1 MNTHF
6 FPKSLDK
13 PYIGI
18 IHRNRLIRGW
28 KKGKVVEDKKTARS
42 CFFGGCPFPHAFTRA
57 LTPVTIGS
65 DEFSRHEW
73 NLYCGRKG
81 WIL

>member
-42 CFFGGCPFPHAFTRA
+42 CFLGEAPSPMLARA
-57 LTPVTIGS
+57 PLPLSRLVLTNSQDMSGTSIAGAKVG
-65 DEFSRHEW
+65 F
-73 NLYCGRKG
+73 
-81 WIL
+81 